1 MIIGNSFLIQHFM
14 NSVWLIHP
22 EKLKTMSEVLVKK
35 ATEDLDGSLN
45 LLQLE
50 PKEQKPTYVQRVGDI
65 AVLNIIG
72 VLVPKASWLDTM
84 CGFVSTIELQNQ
96 FETLVAD
103 PTIKR
108 IVLYF
113 DSPGGAS
120 IAIPEF
126 ANAVYEARN
135 EKEIVTFTDCYMCS
149 GACYIGA
156 AATQVVVTPSSI
168 IGSIGT
174 YMSLIKEKPETKE
187 YDIHII
193 QAGDNKLFGS
203 PGIPLT
209 NDEVNYF
216 QGKVNQN
223 YETFTAAIS
232 QYRNVTQEEV
242 KNTKASYYTS
252 GEDAPEW
259 LYDALADSH
268 YVLS

>member
-1 MIIGNSFLIQHFM
+1 M

-22 EKLKTMSEVLVKK
+22 EKLKIMSEVLVKK
-35 ATEDLDGSLN
+35 AIGDLNGSLN

-50 PKEQKPTYVQRVGDI
+50 PKEQKPAYVQRIGDV
-65 AVLNIIG
+65 AVLNIVG

-113 DSPGGAS
+113 DSPGGS
-120 IAIPEF
+120 GMAIPEF
-126 ANAVYEARN
+126 ANVVHEARN
-135 EKEIVTFTDCYMCS
+135 EKEIVAFTDCFMCS
-149 GACYIGA
+149 AAYWIGA
-156 AATQVVVTPSSI
+156 AADQLVVTPSSI

-193 QAGDNKLFGS
+193 QAGSNKLFGS
-203 PGIPLT
+203 PSTPLT
-209 NDEVNYF
+209 SDEINYF
-216 QGKVNQN
+216 QEKVNQN
-223 YETFTAAIS
+223 YETFTTAIS
-232 QYRNVTQEEV
+232 QYRNVIQEEV

-259 LYDALADSH
+259 LYDVLADSH